1 LRHEY
6 YEALQDI
13 SFDIQQGETVG
24 IIGRNGAGK
33 STLLRL
39 LAGIIAPDRGRVE
52 NRAKRTALLTLQAGF
67 DPNLS
72 GRDNAILSGMLL
84 GYRRRTVVAQL
95 EDIKRYSEL
104 GDFF

>member
-1 LRHEY
+1 MTDPVISLAQVAVVYRQRRSLLRYEY

-52 NRAKRTALLTLQAGF
+52 SSLLTLQ
-67 DPNLS
+67 
-72 GRDNAILSGMLL
+72 
-84 GYRRRTVVAQL
+84 
-95 EDIKRYSEL
+95 
-104 GDFF
+104 